1 MRIQE
6 KIDGESVMSAR
17 WYRAKFS
24 EAVPVPI
31 LGPDL
36 MDPREFAMIKERAAR
51 RAEAAPETANA

>member
-1 MRIQE
+1 
-6 KIDGESVMSAR
+6 MSAAG
-17 WYRAKFS
+17 WAKVS

-51 RAEAAPETANA
+51 RAEAATEGASA